1 MTQIAVMCG
10 ATCAIVRILTT
21 AAYTSGWKLY
31 YKRNSAST
39 YSSVSLQRY
48 TNLHFLGSSWSA
60 EINGLSA
67 QTTYQF
73 YVVTGDESNRI
84 TATTCPNGTF
94 RYLLGFAEGTDPTAY
109 SSQYT
114 FLEGLL
120 EEFKEKMIGIGF
132 NINAFDS
139 SWTPSFLLDA
149 SASASYTEDVKGA
162 IHMRTS
168 NLLPGNEPRIRYTI
182 AHEFRHALFFDYD
195 LLLEYASDAPSE
207 RLPSTQTGMQ
217 NFYKILSFHSCNGNQ
232 REVYAFYGENTATES
247 QTTQYLFTLFELKA
261 FGLNCDNAYITEPS

>member
-10 ATCAIVRILTT
+10 ATCAIIRVLTT
-21 AAYTSGWKLY
+21 SAYSSGSWTLY
-31 YKRNSAST
+31 YKRSADST

-48 TNLHFLGSSWSA
+48 SNLHFISSSWSA
-60 EINGLSA
+60 EVYGLSA

-73 YVVTGDESNRI
+73 YVVAGGESNHV
-84 TATTCPNGTF
+84 TANTCSLGVF
-94 RYLLGFAEGTDPTAY
+94 RYSLGFADGTDPTTY

-114 FLEGLL
+114 FLEALL
-120 EEFKEKMIGIGF
+120 EEFKTKMIGIGF
-132 NINAFDS
+132 NIDSFDS

-149 SASASYTEDVKGA
+149 SASSSYTEDVKGA

-168 NLLPGNEPRIRYTI
+168 NLVSGNEPRIRFTI
-182 AHEFRHALFFDYD
+182 AHEFRHALFLDYD
-195 LLLEYASDAPSE
+195 MFLDYASDAPSE
-207 RLPSTQTGMQ
+207 RLPQTQTGMD

-247 QTTQYLFTLFELKA
+247 QTVQYLFTLFELKA
-261 FGLNCDNAYITEPS
+261 FAKNCDNAYITE

>member
-10 ATCAIVRILTT
+10 ATCAIVRVLTT
-21 AAYTSGWKLY
+21 SAYSSGSWTLY
-31 YKRNSAST
+31 YKRSADST

-48 TNLHFLGSSWSA
+48 SNLHFISSSWSA
-60 EINGLSA
+60 EVYGLSA

-73 YVVTGDESNRI
+73 YVVAGSESNHI
-84 TATTCPNGTF
+84 TANTCSLGVF
-94 RYLLGFAEGTDPTAY
+94 RYSLGFADGTDPTTY

-114 FLEGLL
+114 FLEALL
-120 EEFKEKMIGIGF
+120 EEFKTKMIGIGF
-132 NINAFDS
+132 NIDSFDS

-149 SASASYTEDVKGA
+149 SASSSYTEDVKGA

-168 NLLPGNEPRIRYTI
+168 NLVSGNEPRIRFTI
-182 AHEFRHALFFDYD
+182 AHEFRHALFLDYD
-195 LLLEYASDAPSE
+195 MFLDYASDAPSE
-207 RLPSTQTGMQ
+207 RLPQTQTGMD

-247 QTTQYLFTLFELKA
+247 QTVQYLFTLFELKA
-261 FGLNCDNAYITEPS
+261 FGLNCDNAYITE